1 MKEQRHLW
9 FRNNTNIIC
18 TKFVCNTF
26 GKQLNTIQ
34 AQISPKINHILKK
47 TFQRNKITVI
57 MLCRSNLYSLC
68 LNKSDTENR
77 LFHPLTNE

>member
-18 TKFVCNTF
+18 TKFVYNTF

-47 TFQRNKITVI
+47 
-57 MLCRSNLYSLC
+57 NLP
-68 LNKSDTENR
+68 E
-77 LFHPLTNE
+77 E